1 MLNFVTGLLRLQKL
15 DTLSQGWHWIRS
27 HTFLLVSL
35 HETASFFHK
44 PLLQLQRKAA
54 PVWGLIWRKEMG
66 VRGPWGEAA
75 SPSCILR
82 AEHVVWTVSLFH
94 LSCLYS
100 MYCSVHKQSPP
111 AAGMHSPESHL
122 SASSWRT
129 QWIKVLASCLCRGK
143 VPGRLASG
151 CSQNGVCSAASDP
164 VVGAGCPWSRVQTRY
179 SCLGFPRHPGNY
191 KCKVGCSKL
200 FKGCSCNSG
209 KVSSPAHIRYLKIIF
224 SMLILH
230 FEKGLSQLPISFR
243 SRDQRLAC
251 QFWRKTRKTA
261 VNNRVYLLVPL

>member
-1 MLNFVTGLLRLQKL
+1 MLDFVTGLLRLQKL
-15 DTLSQGWHWIRS
+15 DALSQRWHWIRS
-27 HTFLLVSL
+27 HTFLFVSL

-66 VRGPWGEAA
+66 VRGPWGEAD

-100 MYCSVHKQSPP
+100 MHCSVHKQSPP
-111 AAGMHSPESHL
+111 AFSWKPSQCL
-122 SASSWRT
+122 SWCT
-129 QWIKVLASCLCRGK
+129 QRVKVLASCLCRGK

-151 CSQNGVCSAASDP
+151 CLQNGVCSASSDP
-164 VVGAGCPWSRVQTRY
+164 LVDAGCPRNRVQTRY
-179 SCLGFPRHPGNY
+179 PCLGFPRHPGNY
-191 KCKVGCSKL
+191 KFKLGCGKL

-209 KVSSPAHIRYLKIIF
+209 KASSLAHIRCLKSF
-224 SMLILH
+224 SW
-230 FEKGLSQLPISFR
+230 
-243 SRDQRLAC
+243 C
-251 QFWRKTRKTA
+251 
-261 VNNRVYLLVPL
+261 